1 MRIGVDLDNTII
13 CYDALFHAL
22 ALERGWIAPARP
34 ARPVRKD
41 AVRRA
46 VRLLPDGDEK
56 WQALQAEAYGP
67 RLASAALFPG
77 VVDAFRLWREQGR
90 EIFVISHKTRRSSA
104 GYDLHAAA
112 RAFLAESALMREGLL
127 AEQDLF
133 FCPSRRE
140 KLERIARLG
149 C

>member
-133 FCPSRRE
+133 FWLP
-140 KLERIARLG
+140 
-149 C
+149 